1 MAKAEVE
8 YFKSAEQRRRVV
20 SEVLEK
26 ILVGESYR
34 DIEKYLSDKYD
45 LPDTYSFNGLFF
57 SAKNQ
62 AAKITAQQADLIIP
76 SHIMIY
82 EQIYK
87 YFEGVGYTAG
97 KMKALKLKEKLLG
110 LHKVDHTIEIN
121 NKRTTIIERDAV
133 YDISKLEK
141 NEQSRLDYLLGKAK
155 K

>member
-1 MAKAEVE
+1 MAKVEVE
-8 YFKSAEQRRRVV
+8 YFTSAEQRRRII

-26 ILVGESYR
+26 MLAGEAYR
-34 DIEKYLSDKYD
+34 DIEDYLLEKYD
-45 LPDTYSFNGLFF
+45 LPKEYSRHTLFF

-87 YFEGVGYTAG
+87 YFESVGYTPG
-97 KMKALKLKEKLLG
+97 KMKAMKLKEKLLG
-110 LHKVDHTIEIN
+110 LHKVDHTIEVN

-133 YDISKLEK
+133 YDVSKLESK
-141 NEQSRLDYLLGKAK
+141 EQDRLDYLLNKAK

>member
-1 MAKAEVE
+1 MAKVEVE
-8 YFKSAEQRRRVV
+8 YFKSAEQRRRII

-26 ILVGESYR
+26 MLAGEAYR
-34 DIEKYLSDKYD
+34 DIENYLLEKYD
-45 LPDTYSFNGLFF
+45 LPKEYSRTTLFF

-87 YFEGVGYTAG
+87 YFESVNYTPG

-110 LHKVDHTIEIN
+110 LHKVDNTIEIN

-133 YDISKLEK
+133 YDVSKLEPK
-141 NEQSRLDYLLGKAK
+141 EQNRLDYLLNKAK